1 MRVKKNKFHLA
12 AQVVAVFLHEFND
25 SLIRL
30 VHEQEWYL
38 VLHLVDHSTFAI
50 SSRHFDDRLIYINS
64 LMNKNNWDKYFSK
77 ESYEALCTDLII
89 EFKVPY
95 YRSIT

>member
-50 SSRHFDDRLIYINS
+50 SSRHFDRLIYINS
-64 LMNKNNWDKYFSK
+64 LMNNWDKYFSK
-77 ESYEALCTDLII
+77 ESYEALYTDLII
-89 EFKVPY
+89 EFEVSY

>member
-50 SSRHFDDRLIYINS
+50 SSRHFDRLIYINS
-64 LMNKNNWDKYFSK
+64 LMNNWDKYFSK

>member
-38 VLHLVDHSTFAI
+38 VLHLVDHSIFAI
-50 SSRHFDDRLIYINS
+50 SSRHFDRLIYINS
-64 LMNKNNWDKYFSK
+64 LMNNWDKYFSK

>member
-50 SSRHFDDRLIYINS
+50 SSRHFDRLIYINS
-64 LMNKNNWDKYFSK
+64 LMNNWNKYFSK

-95 YRSIT
+95 YRNIT

>member
-38 VLHLVDHSTFAI
+38 VLHSWIIPFSEFHLAI
-50 SSRHFDDRLIYINS
+50 LIYINS
-64 LMNKNNWDKYFSK
+64 LMNNWDKYFSK

-95 YRSIT
+95 YRSMT